1 MLASNAFIFLA
12 TAAGLSAAM
21 PTKEHHK
28 KVTESQTTPADY
40 FQGPLVF
47 SGQSLNSTDG
57 SCGTKVASG
66 TITEGACND
75 LHTLSVGIHQRAD
88 KQCTFVMWTG
98 SHTCNGTSQ
107 PEVIDIPAGTES
119 TCINTG
125 VLDGGKWYVASG
137 IYKC

>member
-1 MLASNAFIFLA
+1 MLFLA
-12 TAAGLSAAM
+12 AAAGLSAAM
-21 PTKEHHK
+21 PTKETHK
-28 KVTESQTTPADY
+28 KVTEPQTTPADF

-47 SGQSLNSTDG
+47 SGLSLNSTEG

-75 LHTLSVGIHQRAD
+75 LHTLSIGIHQRAD
-88 KQCTFVMWTG
+88 KQCTFTMWTG
-98 SHTCNGTSQ
+98 THTCDGAGKSEEIIIPSGT
-107 PEVIDIPAGTES
+107 DS